1 MDLILISNKD
11 HLDKRKFPRLS
22 VRVGRSKKTCQ
33 KPFLSE
39 VGFSN
44 FSSPAMARYFISP
57 QSVIT
62 TLAARLAV
70 AGADLLD
77 RFDNIH
83 PLDHASKHDM
93 LAIEPRR
100 GNGAKEKLRA
110 VGVGAGIGHAQ
121 HAGVS
126 VFELK
131 IFVGELLSVDRFAT
145 GAVVVGKVTP

>member
-1 MDLILISNKD
+1 
-11 HLDKRKFPRLS
+11 
-22 VRVGRSKKTCQ
+22 
-33 KPFLSE
+33 
-39 VGFSN
+39 
-44 FSSPAMARYFISP
+44 
-57 QSVIT
+57 
-62 TLAARLAV
+62 
-70 AGADLLD
+70 
-77 RFDNIH
+77 
-83 PLDHASKHDM
+83 M

-145 GAVVVGKVTP
+145 GAVVVGKVTPLTHEVGDHAMERRAFEAKPLLAGAQRAKVFSRLWHHVGPKFDDHTTGWLVANADVHEATRVFCVGGSHV